1 MIQQQSTEYDS
12 DVEQALQEY
21 TTQMHLGNFEEAV
34 AAAERLTEVDC
45 GVCESFGNHLLG
57 LAVGIAE
64 CPTNT
69 VRVDLVEAAV
79 ESAEHI
85 RDEIV

>member
-1 MIQQQSTEYDS
+1 
-12 DVEQALQEY
+12 
-21 TTQMHLGNFEEAV
+21 MHLGNFDDAI
-34 AAAERLTEVDC
+34 AAAERLAEVDC

-64 CPTNT
+64 CPTNK
-69 VRVDLVEAAV
+69 VRVDLVEGAV

-85 RDEIV
+85 RNNIVGE